1 MNPLFPLIALFLLS
15 ATGIVL
21 YFFRKINCTIL
32 NLLIALGAGSMLA
45 VSLVHIL
52 TESLESSPLAVY
64 AFMAGF
70 LVVYLV
76 EELLTK
82 NEHDHKH
89 GDHTHEDPHEHYNHV
104 ALVTGIAIFMHTL
117 FDGFGIRA
125 GFGISATLGYSI
137 LFGVAIHQIPVSLS
151 LAAIF
156 QESAFRRKTQ
166 IGALVVFAM
175 AAPLGFYLS
184 DILLSRT
191 SAVFTALATAFAGGS
206 LLYVSASD
214 LLPVVH
220 SQSRYKYLTIA
231 CFIVG
236 AVGMSAVKLLE

>member
-1 MNPLFPLIALFLLS
+1 MNLLIPFIILFCIS
-15 ATGIVL
+15 ATGMVL
-21 YFFRKINCTIL
+21 YFFKKINQTIL

-52 TESLESSPLAVY
+52 TEALISSELAIY
-64 AFMAGF
+64 AFMGGF
-70 LVVYLV
+70 LIIYLV
-76 EELLTK
+76 EELLTR
-82 NEHDHKH
+82 HQDDHTH

-104 ALVTGIAIFMHTL
+104 ALVTGVAIFIHTL
-117 FDGFGIRA
+117 FDGLGIRA

-137 LFGVAIHQIPVSLS
+137 LFAVAIHQIPVSLS

-156 QESAFRRKTQ
+156 QESRFQRKTQ
-166 IGALVVFAM
+166 IFALLLFAL
-175 AAPLGFYLS
+175 AAPIGFYLS
-184 DILLSRT
+184 DALLSHT
-191 SAVFTALATAFAGGS
+191 GEIFTALATAFAGGS

-231 CFIVG
+231 CFVIGV
-236 AVGMSAVKLLE
+236 VGMSAVKLWE